1 MTESPKPLGMSDF
14 FALEAGEYLERLDGM
29 LAKGDS
35 PSAAEIVRLAR
46 ALRGSALMA
55 NQPAIARAA
64 AGLEVVARAVREGRR
79 AWDPQT
85 QQLALRAVDDLKI
98 FVRRVGSWTDADTA
112 KAEALAVEL
121 EQVAGRPSAQIR
133 AVEALGLDAGARA
146 FVAREGAAIAGAL
159 ERAAQAV
166 RANPRAHDPL
176 QHVMRALQPLRGLAA
191 LTDLPPLPDLLEGI
205 ERAIGELARSGLE
218 PPTNLGE
225 LFQVAGSAIARA
237 AREVAER
244 GRPDPEGPDFRQF
257 AGFLV
262 KLMESEPD
270 AVSIGSLYYSDSGP
284 HIVSRGVPAARPS
297 TLGKLE
303 LVSHGEHLRQAA
315 DSLERAPSA
324 TQRELRAHTLGTTFR
339 ALANAGGGVLADRVA
354 QFAIAGREAVASG
367 IAVSSAAAFAAE
379 LRRAGDLL
387 VRSGTGDEEALATEL
402 DALTAALRAIQPGA
416 APAPA
421 PPRAPAAPAPAPRP
435 TPASRPTPP
444 PAAAPVVPGVKAAP
458 APRAEPALPETP
470 DLVGSWAAYQRLLER
485 GIGSASLA
493 ELIAGVQ
500 SAPAAPSPARWAWI
514 LGLAVTV
521 AFLAWAVRGTQWS
534 EVLAGLSAV
543 DPLLLVLTVA
553 LATLTF
559 PIRLIRWRVI
569 LRDERERPLPWL
581 PLWHA
586 VAIGFMAN
594 NLLPARAGEFARAYV
609 GSRQLPVRFTT
620 ALGSIGVERVFDAL
634 VMLGLM
640 ALAIASPSFP
650 AHSTL
655 LDTPLS
661 RLAGRAAL
669 LFGAMFVV
677 ALVVVLRP
685 APWLALFERVT
696 RTVLPA
702 RLAARVAGMAEGLVA
717 GLTVLK
723 RPGRFGAMLFWSLV
737 LWVTNAASF
746 AVCFRAFGLQVPIEG
761 SLLLQGI
768 LGFAVAVPASA
779 GFFGVFEKATQ
790 LTLQLYSISPSLAL
804 AYAVAYHV
812 STFLPITL
820 LGLRSL
826 ASVHLHLGDLG
837 RARTADQLG
846 DARP

>member
-29 LAKGDS
+29 LAQGDS
-35 PSAAEIVRLAR
+35 PSADEIVRLAR

-64 AGLEVVARAVREGRR
+64 AGLEVLARAVREGRR

-98 FVRRVGSWTDADTA
+98 FVRRAGSWTDADTA

-159 ERAAQAV
+159 ERAAQAL

-176 QHVMRALQPLRGLAA
+176 QHVLRALQPLRGLAA

-205 ERAIGELARSGLE
+205 ERAIGELSRSGLE

-257 AGFLV
+257 AGLLV
-262 KLMESEPD
+262 KVMESEPD

-387 VRSGTGDEEALATEL
+387 ARSGTGDEEALATEL

-416 APAPA
+416 APA
-421 PPRAPAAPAPAPRP
+421 RAPAAPAPAPRP
-435 TPASRPTPP
+435 APASRPTPP

-458 APRAEPALPETP
+458 APRHEPAMPETP
-470 DLVGSWAAYQRLLER
+470 DLVGSWAAYQRLSEG

-500 SAPAAPSPARWAWI
+500 SAPAAPAPGSP
-514 LGLAVTV
+514 V
-521 AFLAWAVRGTQWS
+521 AAPA
-534 EVLAGLSAV
+534 APAV
-543 DPLLLVLTVA
+543 DVRALLYRGDRALQRAKELREAAKRVSGDELRALVDEVCDLVA
-553 LATLTF
+553 LALE
-559 PIRLIRWRVI
+559 P
-569 LRDERERPLPWL
+569 
-581 PLWHA
+581 
-586 VAIGFMAN
+586 
-594 NLLPARAGEFARAYV
+594 
-609 GSRQLPVRFTT
+609 
-620 ALGSIGVERVFDAL
+620 
-634 VMLGLM
+634 
-640 ALAIASPSFP
+640 SP
-650 AHSTL
+650 
-655 LDTPLS
+655 
-661 RLAGRAAL
+661 
-669 LFGAMFVV
+669 
-677 ALVVVLRP
+677 
-685 APWLALFERVT
+685 
-696 RTVLPA
+696 
-702 RLAARVAGMAEGLVA
+702 
-717 GLTVLK
+717 
-723 RPGRFGAMLFWSLV
+723 
-737 LWVTNAASF
+737 
-746 AVCFRAFGLQVPIEG
+746 
-761 SLLLQGI
+761 
-768 LGFAVAVPASA
+768 
-779 GFFGVFEKATQ
+779 
-790 LTLQLYSISPSLAL
+790 
-804 AYAVAYHV
+804 
-812 STFLPITL
+812 
-820 LGLRSL
+820 
-826 ASVHLHLGDLG
+826 
-837 RARTADQLG
+837 
-846 DARP
+846 

>member
-1 MTESPKPLGMSDF
+1 MTESSKPLGMSDF
-14 FALEAGEYLERLDGM
+14 FALEAGEYLERLDGL
-29 LAKGDS
+29 LAKGGS
-35 PSAAEIVRLAR
+35 PSADEIVRLAR

-55 NQPAIARAA
+55 NQHAIARTA
-64 AGLEVVARAVREGRR
+64 AGLEAVARAVREGRR

-98 FVRRVGSWTDADTA
+98 FVRRAGSWTDADTA

-159 ERAAQAV
+159 ERAAQAL

-205 ERAIGELARSGLE
+205 ERAIGELSRSGLE

-257 AGFLV
+257 AGLLMKF
-262 KLMESEPD
+262 MESEPD

-284 HIVSRGVPAARPS
+284 HIVSRGVPAVRPS

-387 VRSGTGDEEALATEL
+387 ARSGTGDEEALATEL

-421 PPRAPAAPAPAPRP
+421 PRPA
-435 TPASRPTPP
+435 PASRPTPP
-444 PAAAPVVPGVKAAP
+444 PAAAPLVPGVKAAP
-458 APRAEPALPETP
+458 APRHEPAMPETP
-470 DLVGSWAAYQRLLER
+470 DLVGSWAAYQRLSEA

-493 ELIAGVQ
+493 ELIAGVE
-500 SAPAAPSPARWAWI
+500 SAPAAPTPGSP
-514 LGLAVTV
+514 LAAAAAPATV
-521 AFLAWAVRGTQWS
+521 DVRALLYRGDRALQRAQELRAAAKRAS
-534 EVLAGLSAV
+534 GDELRALVDEVCDL
-543 DPLLLVLTVA
+543 VA
-553 LATLTF
+553 LALE
-559 PIRLIRWRVI
+559 P
-569 LRDERERPLPWL
+569 
-581 PLWHA
+581 
-586 VAIGFMAN
+586 
-594 NLLPARAGEFARAYV
+594 
-609 GSRQLPVRFTT
+609 
-620 ALGSIGVERVFDAL
+620 
-634 VMLGLM
+634 
-640 ALAIASPSFP
+640 SP
-650 AHSTL
+650 
-655 LDTPLS
+655 
-661 RLAGRAAL
+661 
-669 LFGAMFVV
+669 
-677 ALVVVLRP
+677 
-685 APWLALFERVT
+685 
-696 RTVLPA
+696 
-702 RLAARVAGMAEGLVA
+702 
-717 GLTVLK
+717 
-723 RPGRFGAMLFWSLV
+723 
-737 LWVTNAASF
+737 
-746 AVCFRAFGLQVPIEG
+746 
-761 SLLLQGI
+761 
-768 LGFAVAVPASA
+768 
-779 GFFGVFEKATQ
+779 
-790 LTLQLYSISPSLAL
+790 
-804 AYAVAYHV
+804 
-812 STFLPITL
+812 
-820 LGLRSL
+820 
-826 ASVHLHLGDLG
+826 
-837 RARTADQLG
+837 
-846 DARP
+846 